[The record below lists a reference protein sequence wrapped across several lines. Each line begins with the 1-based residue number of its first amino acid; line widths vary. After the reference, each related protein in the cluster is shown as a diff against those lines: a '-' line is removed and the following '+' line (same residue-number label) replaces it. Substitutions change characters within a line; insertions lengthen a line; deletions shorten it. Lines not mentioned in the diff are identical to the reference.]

1 MLRLLAVDLAR
12 PAPPLRG
19 GRRIACPLRGTPP
32 PAPLSFGMHG
42 RHCVAG
48 HVSRASLEVLEV
60 LGLDMKRPHCRL
72 EALGV
77 MFEARE
83 PS

>member
-1 MLRLLAVDLAR
+1 MRLRTKHFPDFAMLL
-12 PAPPLRG
+12 PAPCG
-19 GRRIACPLRGTPP
+19 GTPP

-48 HVSRASLEVLEV
+48 HVSRASLELLEV
-60 LGLDMKRPHCRL
+60 LRLNVKRSHCLL

-77 MFEARE
+77 MFEALE